1 MPNIHTQKPGR
12 GWGYSIFQVAGM
24 IEGFFWVGVET
35 FDSRIFV
42 GTKIWQVF
50 FWVGKFKKGFLW
62 LFRIIRRFVE
72 VPV

>member
-1 MPNIHTQKPGR
+1 M
-12 GWGYSIFQVAGM
+12 AGM
-24 IEGFFWVGVET
+24 IKGFFWVGVET
-35 FDSRIFV
+35 FDSRIFG